1 MTIAAVTF
9 IYGTFIPACGHNI
22 SKHFKGYYT
31 LQYMDAGAVDVS
43 VGQQTYALN
52 GRWFWSAW
60 PGPLIAFRPATGT
73 RTWAHRYLAFQ
84 GSGVER
90 WKRAGLFPLFPQ
102 RAPPGL
108 DWAARLDDLIG
119 LAARRDDLGRRRAT
133 NALEGILLELA
144 EARARPP
151 ESDNWLSTVT
161 RQLEEWV
168 PQDSHDYQALARS
181 LHISVSTLRRQ
192 FKRAMAAS
200 PHDYLLGLRVAA
212 ARRLLAES
220 SIPVKE
226 IAHKLGYKDVFYFSR
241 QFRALAGVAPAAYRR
256 SAQG

>member
-108 DWAARLDDLIG
+108 DWAARLDDLID

-168 PQDSHDYQALARS
+168 PQASHDYQALARS